1 MPAIKV
7 TPDAA
12 MRARDVSRPHAE
24 QLRWAEDAEANATG
38 ATGATD
44 VVSKADVVLAADGL
58 TEENTATETEVA
70 VETEVVVEVDV
81 TGGFARRRFR
91 GTRSSRRGRPTR

>member
-1 MPAIKV
+1 MPAMKV

-24 QLRWAEDAEANATG
+24 QLRWAEDTEAN